1 MKVKIEL
8 YATLRD
14 KYGAKGIV
22 VECDGSIKNLIEQA
36 SKLLDEDFFDEVY
49 DSRRNF
55 VREDRIF
62 TINGR
67 NIKDIK
73 GEIRLK
79 EGDVVA
85 IFPPI
90 AGG

>member
-14 KYGAKGIV
+14 KYGAKEIV

>member
-1 MKVKIEL
+1 M
-8 YATLRD
+8 
-14 KYGAKGIV
+14 
-22 VECDGSIKNLIEQA
+22 
-36 SKLLDEDFFDEVY
+36 Y
-49 DSRRNF
+49 DSKRNF
-55 VREDRIF
+55 VREDRIS